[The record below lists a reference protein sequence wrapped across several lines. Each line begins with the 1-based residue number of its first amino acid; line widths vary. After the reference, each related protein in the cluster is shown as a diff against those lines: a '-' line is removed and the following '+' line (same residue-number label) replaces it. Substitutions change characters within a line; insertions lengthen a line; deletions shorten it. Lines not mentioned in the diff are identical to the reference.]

1 MERKKIKA
9 YEDGLYKVV
18 SDNVTSIFDG
28 WGTMC
33 QFVIA
38 DKSTNEDAISTIEKD
53 IIDDIESK
61 TNSSDELEKNSK
73 KGKK

>member
-1 MERKKIKA
+1 MERKKIKT

-33 QFVIA
+33 EFQ
-38 DKSTNEDAISTIEKD
+38 
-53 IIDDIESK
+53 
-61 TNSSDELEKNSK
+61 
-73 KGKK
+73 